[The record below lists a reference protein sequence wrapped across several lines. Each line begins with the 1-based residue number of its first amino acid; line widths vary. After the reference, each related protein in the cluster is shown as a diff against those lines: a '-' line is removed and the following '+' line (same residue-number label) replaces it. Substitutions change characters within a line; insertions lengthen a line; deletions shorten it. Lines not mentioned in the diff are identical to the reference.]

1 MSKQT
6 NNRIVNNNNKSTE
19 SKPKFRKCVHHVLSH
34 NYAAN
39 IKKHDDIIEK
49 AAPFISSMNMD
60 ETINVKILFHFLAPI
75 GSYNREK
82 VMSRAH
88 DVIMSINDDFNNYTN
103 NQNTMNNFKYKS
115 IVNQIFASNMAKQNV
130 YLGQNYL
137 KFLPLKPSNITFEL
151 GEIYYYPVK
160 NKLNLSKYDDEKD
173 VEIQFQV
180 IKQYIHQNRADAI
193 NPENFVNIWIIDM
206 TDTTVLGYSNFPW
219 EIIDNFHGIIIHRRC
234 FFPEDYQETNY
245 SGYKTFSH
253 ELGHYFGLLHVGGGM
268 EAYLSPNINAE
279 SEKIDLDNESNKIY
293 YLSDPLDKTNCKNLH
308 SDMNYN
314 PLFMNFMDFTH
325 DKYVTMFTN
334 NQLQKMRYMI
344 NSYRP
349 KINSNKFK
357 TKILV
362 PKYNPETNTITSTT
376 DCKQSLRP
384 TKSIPSYE
392 TTDNPRLNSHNQ
404 PQTNNQS
411 NQQSNQQY
419 NQQFN
424 QQSNQQPMPSI
435 HPSYTEYIASQTVP
449 NLQPVPS
456 KPKTEINLPIHLLA
470 PNLCGYSSKNS
481 SNNDIISNIQNNIP
495 VYEDEVIDKDAAAY
509 QEFLNNYKK
518 YNSDNGYAMSYPY
531 DPYTI
536 QEYYKNMAAIQKY
549 GGQQAS
555 PNNDPRL
562 NTYAAVPSQQQS
574 QTQQNIQLHMPQY
587 QTQQNI
593 QPQYQTQ
600 SQMPQYQTQSQM
612 PQYQTQSNMPQSQT
626 QQNVQMHMPQYQTPQ
641 SNIQSQ
647 YYTQPNT
654 QNQYPYSQNMTDP
667 KIIQNLTTNQ
677 LNIDQI
683 NKQQPQQTQIPIN
696 NQNKRTDP
704 QFSKPN
710 LQNQRTIPK
719 SVNTEIHTETESSG
733 IPSNLLNR
741 INNLDQQVKN
751 VKINDISK
759 IQPSTKPTAS
769 ISTQP
774 EAKYNKYGQTSKVHT
789 NNFVANKLKNN
800 DNVSGKI
807 PKTRFQRYKPSGV

>member
-6 NNRIVNNNNKSTE
+6 NNRIVNNNKSTE
-19 SKPKFRKCVHHVLSH
+19 SKPKFRKCVHHILSH

-49 AAPFISSMNMD
+49 ATPFISSMNMD

-115 IVNQIFASNMAKQNV
+115 IVNQIFASNMGKQNV

-193 NPENFVNIWIIDM
+193 NPENFINIWIIDM

-219 EIIDNFHGIIIHRRC
+219 EMIDNFHGIIIHRRC

-279 SEKIDLDNESNKIY
+279 SEKMDVNNDNTKLY
-293 YLSDPLDKTNCKNLH
+293 YISDPLDKTNCKSLH
-308 SDMNYN
+308 SDVNYN

-349 KINSNKFK
+349 KINSNKYK

-384 TKSIPSYE
+384 TKIIPSYE
-392 TTDNPRLNSHNQ
+392 TIDNPRLNSQNQ
-404 PQTNNQS
+404 TQIN
-411 NQQSNQQY
+411 NQQSNQQLNQQY
-419 NQQFN
+419 NQQL
-424 QQSNQQPMPSI
+424 NQQPMPNI

-456 KPKTEINLPIHLLA
+456 KPKTEVNLPIHLLA
-470 PNLCGYSSKNS
+470 PNLCGYSTKNS
-481 SNNDIISNIQNNIP
+481 SNNDVISNIQNNIP
-495 VYEDEVIDKDAAAY
+495 VYEDQIIDKDAAAY
-509 QEFLNNYKK
+509 EEFIKNYKT

-549 GGQQAS
+549 SGQQT
-555 PNNDPRL
+555 PLTNNDPRL
-562 NTYAAVPSQQQS
+562 NTYVTVPSQQQS
-574 QTQQNIQLHMPQY
+574 QTQQNIQSHMPPQY
-587 QTQQNI
+587 QTQSNIPPQYQTQSNI

-600 SQMPQYQTQSQM
+600 SNIQ
-612 PQYQTQSNMPQSQT
+612 PQYQTQSNIQ
-626 QQNVQMHMPQYQTPQ
+626 PQYQTQSNIPPQYQTQ
-641 SNIQSQ
+641 SNIQPQ
-647 YYTQPNT
+647 YYTQPNA

-667 KIIQNLTTNQ
+667 RIIQNLTANQ

-683 NKQQPQQTQIPIN
+683 NKQQPQQQIPIN

-704 QFSKPN
+704 QFTKSN

-719 SVNTEIHTETESSG
+719 SVNTSNSEIHTETESSG

-751 VKINDISK
+751 VKINDVSK
-759 IQPSTKPTAS
+759 VQPVTKPNVSIPSTQS
-769 ISTQP
+769 

-800 DNVSGKI
+800 DNISGKI
-807 PKTRFQRYKPSGV
+807 PKTRFQRYKPTGV